1 MKNAMLKSLYLS
13 GALLAYCGQGAFA
26 QVSMTLTG
34 VNEGYVM
41 GGVYTSPYSI
51 TANGTPM
58 LLICDDFTFDIP
70 SIPYAWTAGTTS
82 FASLDGETTASTSVR
97 FDQSSPTQQVA
108 DYATAAVLA
117 AELMALPSYYS
128 EAAGEYSYAIWG
140 VFDPTLLTSN
150 PASGVG
156 SLTPGELSAAQ
167 GDLAAAKALV
177 AGATNASGV
186 VNLSSIS
193 IDGNPLEG
201 LTIYTPLVPPGPN
214 SQEFLSVSVAEPP
227 SPALL
232 GADLLAL
239 AGLILIARRRLASSV
254 KLT

>member
-1 MKNAMLKSLYLS
+1 MRNAMLKSLYLPA
-13 GALLAYCGQGAFA
+13 ALLVFCGQGAFA

-34 VNEGYVM
+34 VNAGYVM

-70 SIPYAWTAGTTS
+70 TIPYSWTAGTTS
-82 FASLDGETTASTSVR
+82 FASLDGETTASTAVR
-97 FDQSSPTQQVA
+97 FDDSNAKQQVA

-117 AELMALPSYYS
+117 AELMALPNDYS
-128 EAAGEYSYAIWG
+128 EAAGDLSYAIWG
-140 VFDPTLLTSN
+140 VFDPTLLSSN
-150 PASGVG
+150 PSSGEG
-156 SLTPGELSAAQ
+156 SLSSTDLALAEQYLSAAQ
-167 GDLAAAKALV
+167 ALV

-214 SQEFLSVSVAEPP
+214 SQEFLSVTVGEPP
-227 SPALL
+227 SPIVL

-239 AGLILIARRRLASSV
+239 AGLILIGRRRMVSAGR
-254 KLT
+254 LT